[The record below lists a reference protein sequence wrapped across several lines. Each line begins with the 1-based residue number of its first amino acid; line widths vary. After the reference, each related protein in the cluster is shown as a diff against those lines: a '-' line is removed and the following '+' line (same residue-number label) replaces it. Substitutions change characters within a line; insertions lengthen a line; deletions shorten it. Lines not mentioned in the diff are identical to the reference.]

1 MAAGR
6 CEGCGQTGSARKL
19 AAHIT
24 QCSQWLKLYV
34 QDPHLALSPEES
46 HHRWKEGGR
55 AESRAAR
62 LLAVTSDIADRR
74 GLAAARFSPPH
85 PLDD

>member
-24 QCSQWLKLYV
+24 QCGQWLGLYA
-34 QDPHLALSPEES
+34 QDPRLALSPEES
-46 HHRWKEGGR
+46 RLRWQEGGR
-55 AESRAAR
+55 AESRAEH